1 MKSSIHALMRCG
13 ALALLVG
20 AGQAGASEYGCKVLL
35 CLANPA
41 SNGGP
46 RGIAECVPPI
56 NQLFNDLLHGRP
68 FPSCEEAEGSGSR
81 AVQVYDAFDPC
92 PAPLEPAEPG
102 LYIVQG
108 RQSPKAGVFGFALDG
123 TPDVGTN
130 RQRACVGKIAG
141 GYQVGGRD
149 DSYDVTV
156 FEKVV
161 WQQAQSPRAIDVYQD
176 NVWYQR
182 VHW

>member
-1 MKSSIHALMRCG
+1 MKLLRPSLARCG
-13 ALALLVG
+13 ALALLFAVG
-20 AGQAGASEYGCKVLL
+20 HANASEYGCKVLL

-46 RGIAECVPPI
+46 RGVTECVPPI

-68 FPSCEEAEGSGSR
+68 FPTCEEVEASGNR

-102 LYIVQG
+102 QYVVQG
-108 RQSPKAGVFGFALDG
+108 RQAPKAGVVGFALDG
-123 TPDVGTN
+123 TPEMGTAGL
-130 RQRACVGKIAG
+130 RACVAKIAG
-141 GYQVGGRD
+141 GYAVGGQD
-149 DSYDVTV
+149 DGYEVTV

-161 WQQAQSPRAIDVYQD
+161 WQKAQSPRAIDIYQD